1 MKENQTHLKQKQQEM
16 LTESGE
22 YLHEIRCQQGLSL
35 EDVAIRSCIRATLLG
50 AIEQGNLNALPEPV
64 YIRGF
69 IKRFADH
76 LGLDGEEI
84 ARKFPQGK
92 LLDIDPSAWWK
103 FPLVQLR
110 PVHLY
115 IVYIAMVIGAVSGL
129 SHLVQRSALQQVT
142 QIETPSP
149 VQPLPNP
156 NPSVEVSLPIDQT
169 PNSVDASS
177 TLISSQSDPNSNK
190 PVVVGIYLQE
200 ESWLKVS
207 VDGKTEFEGI
217 LPKGEKRNWK
227 ANEEITVR
235 AGNAGAVLVAFNNNE
250 QKRLGA
256 RGQVMQATYSSK
268 LNP

>member
-16 LTESGE
+16 LTEIGE

-35 EDVAIRSCIRATLLG
+35 EDVAIRSCIRATLLR
-50 AIEQGNLNALPEPV
+50 AIEQGNLEALPEPV

-84 ARKFPQGK
+84 AHKFPQGK
-92 LLDIDPSAWWK
+92 LLDIYPSAWWK

-115 IVYIAMVIGAVSGL
+115 IVYVAMVIGAVSGL
-129 SHLVQRSALQQVT
+129 SNLVQRSALEQVT
-142 QIETPSP
+142 QIETSP
-149 VQPLPNP
+149 PAQQLPNP
-156 NPSVEVSLPIDQT
+156 NPSVEVSLPVNQ
-169 PNSVDASS
+169 ASNPGNS
-177 TLISSQSDPNSNK
+177 TLISSQPNLDSTK

-217 LPKGEKRNWK
+217 LPKGEKRSWK
-227 ANEEITVR
+227 AKEEITVR
-235 AGNAGAVLVAFNNNE
+235 AGNAGAVLVAFNNE
-250 QKRLGA
+250 EKRLGA
-256 RGQVMQATYSSK
+256 KGQVIQATYSSK
-268 LNP
+268 LSQ

>member
-1 MKENQTHLKQKQQEM
+1 MKENQTHLRKKQQEI
-16 LTESGE
+16 LTEIGE

-64 YIRGF
+64 YVRGF

-84 ARKFPQGK
+84 ARKFPQSK
-92 LLDIDPSAWWK
+92 LLDIYPSAWWK

-156 NPSVEVSLPIDQT
+156 NPSVEVSLPINQAS
-169 PNSVDASS
+169 NSGNS

-235 AGNAGAVLVAFNNNE
+235 AGNAGAVLVAFNNE
-250 QKRLGA
+250 EKRLGA

-268 LNP
+268 LDQ

>member
-1 MKENQTHLKQKQQEM
+1 
-16 LTESGE
+16 
-22 YLHEIRCQQGLSL
+22 
-35 EDVAIRSCIRATLLG
+35 
-50 AIEQGNLNALPEPV
+50 
-64 YIRGF
+64 
-69 IKRFADH
+69 

-84 ARKFPQGK
+84 SHKFPQGK
-92 LLDIDPSAWWK
+92 LLDIYPSPWWK
-103 FPLVQLR
+103 FPLLQLR

-115 IVYIAMVIGAVSGL
+115 IVYVAMVIGAVSGL

-149 VQPLPNP
+149 LQQLPSP
-156 NPSVEVSLPIDQT
+156 NPSVEVSLPVNQASK
-169 PNSVDASS
+169 SVDSPS
-177 TLISSQSDPNSNK
+177 TLISSQPNSDSTK

-200 ESWLKVS
+200 ESWLKVR

-217 LPKGEKRNWK
+217 LPKGEKRSWK

-268 LNP
+268 LNQ